1 MAVARK
7 VLQAGTVLHRGRDFP
22 DPRNAREVVTFLSFL
37 AVGMAPLFS
46 PFMVAVLEEIAL
58 HLVHLTRNTVL
69 TLAPFAR
76 ACEMFMGVWPSVEL
90 FHHFYAPV

>member
-1 MAVARK
+1 MAQKMVP
-7 VLQAGTVLHRGRDFP
+7 AGTMLRHGGAFLVPL
-22 DPRNAREVVTFLSFL
+22 NAREVVTFLSFL

-90 FHHFYAPV
+90 FCHFYAPV